1 MPAEAVNVTSS
12 FTNEVI
18 MLIIGAVLGLVA
30 IILSGLGDR
39 EVKPKE

>member
-30 IILSGLGDR
+30 SLFTMVVQR
-39 EVKPKE
+39 